1 MNCQAKS
8 CLQLAVIWHISLLM
22 LLPVLVSSV
31 AVRDPRPNIVFVL
44 ADDYGYYD
52 IGYHGKQIKTPHL
65 DDLCS
70 SGVRL
75 ENYYVQPICVP
86 TRSQLMSGMYQIH
99 TGLQHSNT
107 PLLPL
112 NIPTVADKIKE
123 AGYSTHM
130 VGKWHLGFRRKEN
143 MPSYRGFDTMFC
155 FLDGHE
161 SYYEHARSYRGKGP
175 YLDLRTEKGPAFNYS
190 GIYSANM
197 YTERA
202 INMLKN
208 HASSQPD
215 TPLFLYLAYQSVHTP
230 LQVPDHY
237 MKNYKHIKDINRR
250 KYAGM
255 VAALDEGVGNL
266 TEALKSL
273 GMWDNTV
280 FIFSSDNGGH
290 NRNGGASNWP
300 LRGKKG
306 TLWEGGMRANG
317 FVTGGRVE
325 RSGVISNELIH
336 VSDWFPTLVGLAKG
350 NLNGTKLDGYDQWN
364 TINKGTASPRE
375 VILHNIDILRPRLG
389 QPIFNSTFDSSI
401 RAAIR
406 VGDYKL
412 ITGDCGDDEW
422 VPPPGVRERS
432 LHSVNAAHLLET
444 RNNRGINMANGNSK
458 SFARAQKK
466 IERGSQHIR
475 EGKKNVWLFNIREDP
490 TEHHDLSDKEPERVR
505 QMLDH
510 LLVFNKTA
518 VPPIKLHRDPRSN
531 PALHG
536 NVWGP
541 WLD

>member
-1 MNCQAKS
+1 
-8 CLQLAVIWHISLLM
+8 M
-22 LLPVLVSSV
+22 LLHVRVSSA

-86 TRSQLMSGMYQIH
+86 TRSQLISGMYQIH
-99 TGLQHSNT
+99 TGLQHGNT

-143 MPSYRGFDTMFC
+143 MPSYRGFDTMFSY
-155 FLDGHE
+155 LDGYETYFGHE
-161 SYYEHARSYRGKGP
+161 RDYHGKGP

-197 YTERA
+197 FTERA

-208 HASSQPD
+208 HVSSQPD

-237 MKNYKHIKDINRR
+237 MKNYKNIKNNERR

-266 TEALKSL
+266 TKALKSL
-273 GMWDNTV
+273 DMWDNTV
-280 FIFSSDNGGH
+280 FIFSTDNGGQNFH
-290 NRNGGASNWP
+290 GGASNWP
-300 LRGKKG
+300 LRGNKG
-306 TLWEGGMRANG
+306 SLWEGGMRANG
-317 FVTGGRVE
+317 FITGGRVE

-375 VILHNIDILRPRLG
+375 VILHNIDILYPRLG
-389 QPIFNSTFDSSI
+389 KPILNGTFDSSI

-412 ITGDCGDDEW
+412 ITGACGDDHW
-422 VPPPGVRERS
+422 VPPPGVPAQIFHRE
-432 LHSVNAAHLLET
+432 
-444 RNNRGINMANGNSK
+444 NNILFSEANNIHRASMDEFNPQ
-458 SFARAQKK
+458 SFARDLTDTEKSRRQ
-466 IERGSQHIR
+466 IR
-475 EGKKNVWLFNIREDP
+475 ESKKNVWLFNIREDP
-490 TEHHDLSDKEPERVR
+490 TEHYDLSDAEPERVR

-518 VPPIKLHRDPRSN
+518 VPPIVLHDDPRSN

>member
-1 MNCQAKS
+1 MFW
-8 CLQLAVIWHISLLM
+8 QLLLIVFLSVLSLR
-22 LLPVLVSSV
+22 VVSGAES
-31 AVRDPRPNIVFVL
+31 RPNLIFVL

-52 IGYHGKQIKTPHL
+52 IGYHGDQIKTPHL
-65 DDLCS
+65 DKLCS

-99 TGLQHSNT
+99 TGMQHSNQA
-107 PLLPL
+107 LLPL

-130 VGKWHLGFRRKEN
+130 VGKWHLGFRRKEH
-143 MPSYRGFDTMFC
+143 MPCYRGFDTMFC

-161 SYYEHARSYRGKGP
+161 NYDSHMRAWHGKGP

-190 GIYSANM
+190 GVYSANM

-202 INMLKN
+202 INVLKE
-208 HASSQPD
+208 HAAAKKD

-230 LQVPDHY
+230 LQVPKKY
-237 MKNYKHIKDINRR
+237 ERPYRHIKDKRR
-250 KYAGM
+250 RSYAGM
-255 VAALDEGVGNL
+255 VNALDEGVGNL
-266 TEALKSL
+266 TKALKDL
-273 GMWDNTV
+273 NMWDNTV
-280 FIFSSDNGGH
+280 FIFSTDNGGNNH
-290 NRNGGASNWP
+290 GGGASNWP

-317 FVTGGRVE
+317 FVAGGRVE
-325 RSGVISNELIH
+325 RSGVISKELMH

-350 NLNGTKLDGYDQWN
+350 NLNGTKLDGHDQWS
-364 TINKGTASPRE
+364 TINKGTSSPRN

-389 QPIFNSTFDSSI
+389 KPAVNGTFDTSV

-406 VGDYKL
+406 IGDYKL
-412 ITGDCGDDEW
+412 ITGDCGDDQW
-422 VPPPGVRERS
+422 IPPPGVPIESLNGENQHRFSQSHFGTSSSDAPGARGLRE
-432 LHSVNAAHLLET
+432 E
-444 RNNRGINMANGNSK
+444 
-458 SFARAQKK
+458 
-466 IERGSQHIR
+466 
-475 EGKKNVWLFNIREDP
+475 KNVWLFNIRKDP
-490 TEHHDLSDKEPERVR
+490 NERHDLSAKEPARVR
-505 QMLDH
+505 AMLDQ
-510 LLVFNKTA
+510 LVAFNNTA
-518 VPPIKLHRDPRSN
+518 VPPFVVKSDPRSN